1 MEQPNEATTSS
12 EVAPAKPAAAH
23 PKRFVRNQVPD
34 SIMNDS
40 QLSAAISVLPSN
52 YSFEVQKTVWRLRQ
66 AKVRSLALQF
76 QEGLLLY
83 ATSLADIFQT
93 FVDTIEDVVILGDV
107 TYGACCIDDYT
118 AASLGCDFLVH
129 YGHSCLVPVDVTG
142 VPCLYVFVDIKFDVA
157 HLVECV
163 KHNFTAG

>member
-1 MEQPNEATTSS
+1 MEQPEATTSS
-12 EVAPAKPAAAH
+12 EVGPAKPAAIP
-23 PKRFVRNQVPD
+23 PKRFVRNQVPEN
-34 SIMNDS
+34 IMNDP

-76 QEGLLLY
+76 PEGLLLY

-118 AASLGCDFLVH
+118 AASLRFPRALWALVSRSRWMSPACRASTSSWTSNSTSH
-129 YGHSCLVPVDVTG
+129 TWSS
-142 VPCLYVFVDIKFDVA
+142 A
-157 HLVECV
+157 
-163 KHNFTAG
+163 